1 MTVFAAAFVVY
12 LVYLLR
18 RPMSWLLIAG
28 FHVSS
33 TRSSPSV
40 GLSAARPWLRS
51 RRLSPG
57 DTDAGGLY
65 SRIWAAQLAL
75 LPRERAVALS
85 RNNACSAIDAA
96 CGGQRAWTSSA
107 GDVGAA
113 VTPNTE
119 ARAAQL
125 PFHTSTLNVLL

>member
-1 MTVFAAAFVVY
+1 VCEVVRVSTSALLRGTMTLFAAAFVVY

-33 TRSSPSV
+33 TRSSASV

-51 RRLSPG
+51 HRLSG

-65 SRIWAAQLAL
+65 PRIWAAQLAL
-75 LPRERAVALS
+75 LRRAS
-85 RNNACSAIDAA
+85 E
-96 CGGQRAWTSSA
+96 Q
-107 GDVGAA
+107 
-113 VTPNTE
+113 
-119 ARAAQL
+119 
-125 PFHTSTLNVLL
+125 